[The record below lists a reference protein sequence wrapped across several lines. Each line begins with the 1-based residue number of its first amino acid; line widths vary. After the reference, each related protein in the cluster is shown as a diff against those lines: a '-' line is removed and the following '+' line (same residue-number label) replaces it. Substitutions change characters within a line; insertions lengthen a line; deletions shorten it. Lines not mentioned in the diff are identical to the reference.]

1 MRATGWGSG
10 SLETGE
16 PPPATVDCVSCV
28 EFARTLKYSLNSIK
42 RSMAA
47 SRSDFPA
54 DSRRAVGHAHQAT
67 PMLTLFFSFFFY
79 LLKRHFLERFICSQ
93 YMYIFFLVYDAFKSR
108 FNGSLFER
116 KLLFTFRFCTFCH
129 RLEGREGKL
138 LNKYFTLSSF

>member
-67 PMLTLFFSFFFY
+67 PMLTLFFSFFFLTFY
-79 LLKRHFLERFICSQ
+79 LFSI
-93 YMYIFFLVYDAFKSR
+93 YVYIFFWFTTPFKSR
-108 FNGSLFER
+108 FNGSLSER
-116 KLLFTFRFCTFCH
+116 EVEKLDSHVLAWYLYLRFYKT
-129 RLEGREGKL
+129 
-138 LNKYFTLSSF
+138 

>member
-67 PMLTLFFSFFFY
+67 PMLTLFFSFFFLFIEATLPRTFY
-79 LLKRHFLERFICSQ
+79 LFSI
-93 YMYIFFLVYDAFKSR
+93 YVYIFFWFTTPS
-108 FNGSLFER
+108 SLDLMALCSNANYFSHFDFA
-116 KLLFTFRFCTFCH
+116 LFVTA
-129 RLEGREGKL
+129 LREEWE
-138 LNKYFTLSSF
+138 NY

>member
-93 YMYIFFLVYDAFKSR
+93 YIYIYIFWFTTPS
-108 FNGSLFER
+108 SLDLMALCSNANYFSHFDFALFVTALREER
-116 KLLFTFRFCTFCH
+116 
-129 RLEGREGKL
+129 E
-138 LNKYFTLSSF
+138 NY

>member
-67 PMLTLFFSFFFY
+67 PMLTLFFSFFFLFIEATLPRTFY
-79 LLKRHFLERFICSQ
+79 LFSI
-93 YMYIFFLVYDAFKSR
+93 YVYIFFGLR
-108 FNGSLFER
+108 
-116 KLLFTFRFCTFCH
+116 
-129 RLEGREGKL
+129 RLQV
-138 LNKYFTLSSF
+138 SI